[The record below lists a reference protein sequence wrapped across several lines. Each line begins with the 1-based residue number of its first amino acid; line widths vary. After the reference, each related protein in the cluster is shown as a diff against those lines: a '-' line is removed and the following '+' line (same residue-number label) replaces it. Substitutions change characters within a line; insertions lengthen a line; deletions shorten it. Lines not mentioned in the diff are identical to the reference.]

1 MSCEFVDQ
9 ANPQPT
15 TESPLPPPQQL
26 DELRQVLLT
35 TFRAEFELA
44 ADRRDEQEIS
54 RYFRLWP
61 GIGAED
67 EGLAAY
73 GDFVVE
79 LVQSRARKDKD
90 GQRSSP
96 LYYLAQLTSLLEA
109 IAHIVDQHQPV
120 IAKYYGRGRMG
131 KVVARLVRESDRVV
145 QRLVE
150 GWEEER
156 RVGRLIADTE
166 SSTFPL
172 LSNPALLPP
181 LFPSLVST
189 AGQLS
194 LANLA
199 NTTSNISNAL
209 QSYAPRVKGGV
220 TPAATPIPEED
231 TGPDARDV
239 DRILGELVALGG
251 RWALFRRFIFAR
263 LREDAEP
270 DAATSDPSKRAEGAD
285 GAEDSGE
292 GEVSAK
298 TADVDESILTSSLS
312 QRAMENLLRTYYLP
326 LEEWYLRTAV
336 EKAHKLDQA
345 DAGSKPYLS
354 SILDDTFYLVKIVLS
369 RALSSG
375 SLDTLARMRQRVAQV
390 LERDYIDVL
399 SRKMEAVYAAGQGV
413 SYDRAEK
420 ERREKDQRTAVI
432 IYLNDLDFS
441 GTYVERLL
449 SEWRA
454 QPPAVWDESELP
466 RVTEELELFGDL
478 ALKFRLKCKAGLDA
492 LFANVLRPRVRQLL
506 DEVYKDVRYVLDEDS
521 FADAEE
527 RDVVR
532 RRFVRLFTSLTEEYK
547 AYLSDSNFQSLF
559 ALLLESLV
567 RPWEKL
573 AMGLQYTDFGAV
585 RFERDI
591 KNIVNFLNNQ
601 TSFGL
606 NVVREK
612 MVRLNQI
619 ALVLNFDEDELADID
634 NVGVPWRLSSNEIQ
648 QVLELRV

>member
-1 MSCEFVDQ
+1 M
-9 ANPQPT
+9 
-15 TESPLPPPQQL
+15 
-26 DELRQVLLT
+26 LLT

-166 SSTFPL
+166 ASSFPL

-181 LFPSLVST
+181 LFPSLAST

-270 DAATSDPSKRAEGAD
+270 DATTASDQTKTAEGAVAAD
-285 GAEDSGE
+285 GEAAPA
-292 GEVSAK
+292 VK
-298 TADVDESILTSSLS
+298 TPEVDESILSGSLS
-312 QRAMENLLRTYYLP
+312 QRAMENLLRTYYQP

-345 DAGSKPYLS
+345 DAAGKPYLS
-354 SILDDTFYLVKIVLS
+354 SILDDTFYLVKIVLT
-369 RALSSG
+369 RALSCG
-375 SLDTLARMRQRVAQV
+375 SLDTLARMRARVASV
-390 LERDYIDVL
+390 LERDYVDVL

-420 ERREKDQRTAVI
+420 ERREKDQRTAII
-432 IYLNDLDFS
+432 IYLNDLDLS
-441 GTYVERLL
+441 GEYVERLL
-449 SEWRA
+449 AEWRA
-454 QPPAVWDESELP
+454 SPPQVWDDSEAG
-466 RVTEELELFGDL
+466 RVQEELELFGDL
-478 ALKFRLKCKAGLDA
+478 ALKFRLKCRAGLDA
-492 LFANVLRPRVRQLL
+492 LFANVLRPRLRQLL
-506 DEVYKDVRYVLDEDS
+506 DETYKDVRYVLDEDE
-521 FADAEE
+521 FAEAEE

-532 RRFVRLFTSLTEEYK
+532 RRFVRAWSALTEEYK
-547 AYLSDSNFQSLF
+547 AYLSDTNFQGLF

-573 AMGLQYTDFGAV
+573 AMGMSYTDFGAV

-634 NVGVPWRLSSNEIQ
+634 NVGVPWRLSKNEIQ

>member
-1 MSCEFVDQ
+1 M
-9 ANPQPT
+9 
-15 TESPLPPPQQL
+15 
-26 DELRQVLLT
+26 T

-44 ADRRDEQEIS
+44 ADRGDEQEIS

-73 GDFVVE
+73 GDFIVE
-79 LVQSRARKDKD
+79 LVKSRSRGD
-90 GQRSSP
+90 GKPSSP

-109 IAHIVDQHQPV
+109 IAHIIDQHQPV
-120 IAKYYGRGRMG
+120 IDKYYGKGRMG

-150 GWEEER
+150 GWEEQR
-156 RVGRLIADTE
+156 KVGRLISDTKA
-166 SSTFPL
+166 SAFPL

-181 LFPSLVST
+181 LFPSLAST

-194 LANLA
+194 LAGLA
-199 NTTSNISNAL
+199 NTTSNISSAL

-220 TPAATPIPEED
+220 TSVSTPVLPEED
-231 TGPDARDV
+231 QGPDARDV

-251 RWALFRRFIFAR
+251 RWALFRRFVFSR
-263 LREDAEP
+263 LREDADEP
-270 DAATSDPSKRAEGAD
+270 ETGGNTEGAQ
-285 GAEDSGE
+285 
-292 GEVSAK
+292 AK
-298 TADVDESILTSSLS
+298 PADIDESILTDSLS
-312 QRAMENLLRTYYLP
+312 QKAMENLLRVYYQP

-336 EKAHKLDQA
+336 EKAHKLDQP
-345 DAGSKPYLS
+345 DLGSKPYLS
-354 SILDDTFYLVKIVLS
+354 SILDDVFYLVKIVLT

-375 SLDTLARMRQRVAQV
+375 SFPTLAKMRERVASII
-390 LERDYIDVL
+390 ERDYVDVL
-399 SRKMEAVYAAGQGV
+399 SRKMEAVYAAGSAGV
-413 SYDRAEK
+413 SYDRTEK
-420 ERREKDQRTAVI
+420 EKREKDQRTAII
-432 IYLNDLDFS
+432 IYLNDLDLS
-441 GTYVERLL
+441 AEYVERLM
-449 SEWRA
+449 SEWRYGLP
-454 QPPAVWDESELP
+454 QVWDEGEVRAVL
-466 RVTEELELFGDL
+466 EELEVFGDL
-478 ALKFRLKCKAGLDA
+478 ALRFRLKCKAGLDA
-492 LFANVLRPRVRQLL
+492 LFANVLRPKLRQLL
-506 DEVYKDVRYVLDEDS
+506 DETYKDVRYVLSEDE

-532 RRFVRLFTSLTEEYK
+532 RRFVRLWTALTEEYK
-547 AYLSDSNFQSLF
+547 AYLSDGNFQTLF
-559 ALLLESLV
+559 SLLLEALA

-573 AMGLQYTDFGAV
+573 AMGMQFSDFGAI

-612 MVRLNQI
+612 MTRLNQI
-619 ALVLNFDEDELADID
+619 ALVLNFDEEELADID
-634 NVGVPWRLSSNEIQ
+634 NVGVPWRLSKNEIT

>member
-1 MSCEFVDQ
+1 M
-9 ANPQPT
+9 
-15 TESPLPPPQQL
+15 
-26 DELRQVLLT
+26 LLN

-166 SSTFPL
+166 ASAFPL

-181 LFPSLVST
+181 LFPSLAST

-231 TGPDARDV
+231 TGPDPRDV

-263 LREDAEP
+263 LREDAEVP
-270 DAATSDPSKRAEGAD
+270 EGTSPDPSKPANGAD
-285 GAEDSGE
+285 GEGAEE
-292 GEVSAK
+292 GEVGGE
-298 TADVDESILTSSLS
+298 ADVDESILTTSLS

-345 DAGSKPYLS
+345 DSSSKPYLS

-375 SLDTLARMRQRVAQV
+375 SMDTLARMRQRVAQV

-399 SRKMEAVYAAGQGV
+399 SRKMEAVYASGQGV
-413 SYDRAEK
+413 SYDRTEK
-420 ERREKDQRTAVI
+420 ERREKDQRTAII
-432 IYLNDLDFS
+432 IYLNDMDLG

-449 SEWRA
+449 SEWRGNPG
-454 QPPAVWDESELP
+454 QVWDESELG

-492 LFANVLRPRVRQLL
+492 LFANVLRPRLRQLL

-532 RRFVRLFTSLTEEYK
+532 RRFVRLWTNLTEEYK
-547 AYLSDSNFQSLF
+547 AYLSDSNFQALF

>member
-1 MSCEFVDQ
+1 M
-9 ANPQPT
+9 
-15 TESPLPPPQQL
+15 
-26 DELRQVLLT
+26 T

-61 GIGAED
+61 GIGAEN

-166 SSTFPL
+166 ASAFPL

-181 LFPSLVST
+181 LFPSLAST

-263 LREDAEP
+263 LREDAEQP
-270 DAATSDPSKRAEGAD
+270 DASTPDGSEGAD
-285 GAEDSGE
+285 GDNGPAAAR
-292 GEVSAK
+292 AK
-298 TADVDESILTSSLS
+298 APEVDESILTGSLS
-312 QRAMENLLRTYYLP
+312 QRAMENLLRTYYQP

-345 DAGSKPYLS
+345 DAAGKPYLS
-354 SILDDTFYLVKIVLS
+354 SILDDTFYLVKIVLT
-369 RALSSG
+369 RALSCG
-375 SLDTLARMRQRVAQV
+375 SLETLSRMRARVASV
-390 LERDYIDVL
+390 LERDYVDVL

-413 SYDRAEK
+413 SYDRGEK
-420 ERREKDQRTAVI
+420 ERREKDQRTAII
-432 IYLNDLDFS
+432 IYLNDLDLS
-441 GTYVERLL
+441 GEYVDRLL
-449 SEWRA
+449 AEWRQA
-454 QPPAVWDESELP
+454 PPQVWDEAEAP
-466 RVTEELELFGDL
+466 RVQDELDLFGDL

-492 LFANVLRPRVRQLL
+492 LFANVLRPRLRALL
-506 DEVYKDVRYVLDEDS
+506 DETYKDVRYVLDEDE

-532 RRFVRLFTSLTEEYK
+532 RRFVRLWTALTDEYK
-547 AYLSDSNFQSLF
+547 AYLSDTNFQGLF
-559 ALLLESLV
+559 ALLLESLA
-567 RPWEKL
+567 RPWERL
-573 AMGLQYTDFGAV
+573 AMGMQYTDFGAV